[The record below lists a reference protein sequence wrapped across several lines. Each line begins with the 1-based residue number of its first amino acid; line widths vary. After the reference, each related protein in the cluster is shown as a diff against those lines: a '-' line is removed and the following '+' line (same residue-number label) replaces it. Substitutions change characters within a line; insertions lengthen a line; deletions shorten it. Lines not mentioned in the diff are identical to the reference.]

1 MAAAVCNAIPASADE
16 AGEGTIFTLWPL
28 IDYRESP
35 SEGFSNLGILGPL
48 IKIQSR
54 PDDNIVAVRPLIYR
68 EEQVKNSSVATDYLY
83 PFASTDTTPEVSRFQ
98 FLKLVQ
104 KNSYRKDQPESTE
117 RDSMFFPFYISGTSK
132 KYGPYTSV
140 LPFYGNIYERF
151 WRDEYHFVLFPLY
164 GSTVKKGTVSRNYLY
179 PFFNTVS
186 GENESGFHVWPLYGQ
201 AAKEGVYRKR
211 FVLWP
216 IFMQDSRGLDTDN
229 PTEKL
234 FILPLY
240 AATDSPKKTSRTF
253 LWPFFGYS
261 EDRGL
266 KENERDF
273 LWPFVWTVR
282 GEQRQVDSYL
292 PFYFHEQKT
301 DSSRSWYL
309 WPILRRDTLASE
321 AFRQER
327 DRILYFLYTDNR
339 ESWQKD
345 GASRRRTAFWPL
357 FVYNRDSRGVMTLGI
372 PAPVEP
378 VLDREGIEK
387 SWAPFW
393 RLYHQKWNDN
403 GDSAASFLWN
413 LYWHEVRGDSLA
425 YELFPLVSYR
435 GIQRGTDLS
444 FLKGLVRY
452 RTGAEG
458 KSLNF
463 LWLPFGISWGR
474 PETLKPAPAA
484 TNVIRSTPQ

>member
-179 PFFNTVS
+179 PFFNKI
-186 GENESGFHVWPLYGQ
+186 GRAHV
-201 AAKEGVYRKR
+201 
-211 FVLWP
+211 
-216 IFMQDSRGLDTDN
+216 
-229 PTEKL
+229 
-234 FILPLY
+234 
-240 AATDSPKKTSRTF
+240 
-253 LWPFFGYS
+253 
-261 EDRGL
+261 
-266 KENERDF
+266 
-273 LWPFVWTVR
+273 
-282 GEQRQVDSYL
+282 
-292 PFYFHEQKT
+292 
-301 DSSRSWYL
+301 
-309 WPILRRDTLASE
+309 
-321 AFRQER
+321 
-327 DRILYFLYTDNR
+327 
-339 ESWQKD
+339 
-345 GASRRRTAFWPL
+345 
-357 FVYNRDSRGVMTLGI
+357 
-372 PAPVEP
+372 
-378 VLDREGIEK
+378 
-387 SWAPFW
+387 
-393 RLYHQKWNDN
+393 
-403 GDSAASFLWN
+403 
-413 LYWHEVRGDSLA
+413 
-425 YELFPLVSYR
+425 
-435 GIQRGTDLS
+435 
-444 FLKGLVRY
+444 
-452 RTGAEG
+452 
-458 KSLNF
+458 
-463 LWLPFGISWGR
+463 
-474 PETLKPAPAA
+474 
-484 TNVIRSTPQ
+484 